1 MAGVEA
7 SQIVIV
13 VAFLAL
19 LVGVQVWVRRNREG
33 LGARLRP
40 GREVEIL
47 ETVAL
52 APHERLTLVRIGAER
67 VLVLSARGAG
77 AQMLPLGPAPATPRA
92 DGGAA

>member
-52 APHERLTLVRIGAER
+52 APHERLTLVQIGTRWHQLDEPQVIRINGE
-67 VLVLSARGAG
+67 
-77 AQMLPLGPAPATPRA
+77 QQ
-92 DGGAA
+92 

>member
-19 LVGVQVWVRRNREG
+19 LVVLQVWVRRNREG

-40 GREVEIL
+40 GREVDII
-47 ETVAL
+47 ETVAI
-52 APHERLTLVRIGAER
+52 APQERLTLVRIGTQR

-77 AQMLPLGPAPATPRA
+77 AQMLALGPDIAPPPE
-92 DGGAA
+92 GGAP

>member
-47 ETVAL
+47 ETFTTYKAPEAPVLRVFASAVAGVT
-52 APHERLTLVRIGAER
+52 R
-67 VLVLSARGAG
+67 
-77 AQMLPLGPAPATPRA
+77 
-92 DGGAA
+92 